1 MAYDF
6 KKALK
11 DLYAPGADPALIDL
25 PPANYLAVE
34 GSGDPNEVGGAYQQA
49 ISALYAVAYT
59 LKMSHRTDHRIEGFF
74 EYVVPPLEGLWHQA
88 DTAIVDLARKS
99 DFRWTSFLRL
109 PEFVRE
115 QDVAWAVET
124 ASKKKKMNCSAVHL
138 LSFHEGLCVQAL
150 HTGPFDT
157 EAETVEKMD
166 AWLEELGYV
175 NDFSPLRRHHEIYLS
190 DPRKTPP
197 ERRKTIL
204 RHPVRKT

>member
-6 KKALK
+6 KKARK
-11 DLYAPGADPALIDL
+11 DLYAPGATPALIDL
-25 PPANYLAVE
+25 PPANFLAVD
-34 GSGDPNEVGGAYQQA
+34 GCGDPNEEGGAYQQA
-49 ISALYAVAYT
+49 LSALYAVAYT

-74 EYVVPPLEGLWHQA
+74 EYVVPPLEGLWHQS
-88 DTAIVDLARKS
+88 DTAGVDLGRKG
-99 DFRWTSFLRL
+99 DFRWTSLLRL

-124 ASKKKKMNCSAVHL
+124 ASKKKKLDCTAVHF

-157 EAETVEKMD
+157 EAETAEKMD
-166 AWLEELGYV
+166 ALLEELGYA
-175 NDFSPLRRHHEIYLS
+175 NDLSPLRRHHEIYLS

-204 RHPVRKT
+204 RHPVRKR

>member
-74 EYVVPPLEGLWHQA
+74 
-88 DTAIVDLARKS
+88 
-99 DFRWTSFLRL
+99 
-109 PEFVRE
+109 
-115 QDVAWAVET
+115 
-124 ASKKKKMNCSAVHL
+124 
-138 LSFHEGLCVQAL
+138 
-150 HTGPFDT
+150 
-157 EAETVEKMD
+157 
-166 AWLEELGYV
+166 
-175 NDFSPLRRHHEIYLS
+175 
-190 DPRKTPP
+190 
-197 ERRKTIL
+197 
-204 RHPVRKT
+204 